1 MFIPDPEWFFS
12 DPDPDQDTTFKDVSA
27 PTPDQDPVSD
37 PSHFIPVI
45 TRYDIPYTVNFC
57 LEYKLIFLYFKAF

>member
-45 TRYDIPYTVNFC
+45 TTIYRIR
-57 LEYKLIFLYFKAF
+57 